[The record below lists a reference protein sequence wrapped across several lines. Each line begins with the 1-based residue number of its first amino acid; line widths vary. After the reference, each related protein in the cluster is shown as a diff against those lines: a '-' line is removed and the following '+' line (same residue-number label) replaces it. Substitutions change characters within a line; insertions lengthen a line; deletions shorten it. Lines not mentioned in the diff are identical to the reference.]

1 MAIEGSWHTMLK
13 QLLAQLKNELQLPK
27 CLQVV
32 GYLRRMQA
40 FSTTELKLVFL
51 QSRDIWLTKI
61 LANIPA
67 DDGNLIIFIVAWTI
81 SFEFYFVAQQHLMK
95 TIELTRVNL
104 FTIITQYKATFADE
118 ENSLLSKADQD
129 RGDFNSIFYS
139 WLNKRVN
146 LFIKYMLKIL

>member
-1 MAIEGSWHTMLK
+1 MLAIEGSWHTMLK

-40 FSTTELKLVFL
+40 FSTAELKLVFL

-67 DDGNLIIFIVAWTI
+67 DDGNLVRYF
-81 SFEFYFVAQQHLMK
+81 SFDNNV
-95 TIELTRVNL
+95 
-104 FTIITQYKATFADE
+104 
-118 ENSLLSKADQD
+118 
-129 RGDFNSIFYS
+129 
-139 WLNKRVN
+139 
-146 LFIKYMLKIL
+146 

>member
-1 MAIEGSWHTMLK
+1 MVFFCHVFDVLQSIVLAIEGSWHTMLK

-40 FSTTELKLVFL
+40 FSTAELKLVFL

-67 DDGNLIIFIVAWTI
+67 DDGNLVRYF
-81 SFEFYFVAQQHLMK
+81 SFDNNV
-95 TIELTRVNL
+95 
-104 FTIITQYKATFADE
+104 
-118 ENSLLSKADQD
+118 
-129 RGDFNSIFYS
+129 
-139 WLNKRVN
+139 
-146 LFIKYMLKIL
+146 